1 MYIDIF
7 YLLKYPYVPYS
18 SFFEK
23 FYVLVYVYQY
33 HVILC
38 FIAKLLSTNS
48 PNMKTPF
55 CTHMGPQLMI
65 EGSCCIQPIIEV
77 NAYIQRDKPGT
88 DLIAKK
94 GYIFFPY
101 KYLLPILNMTYMGY
115 AVY

>member
-1 MYIDIF
+1 M
-7 YLLKYPYVPYS
+7 PYS

-48 PNMKTPF
+48 PKMKTPF

>member
-1 MYIDIF
+1 MTRNNAYPFKVLSYKFEIHFKKFIKLYIDIF

-23 FYVLVYVYQY
+23 IYVLVYVYQY

-48 PNMKTPF
+48 PNIKTPF

-88 DLIAKK
+88 DLIAK
-94 GYIFFPY
+94 
-101 KYLLPILNMTYMGY
+101 
-115 AVY
+115 